1 MTHPTHYNL
10 LLPREIAELGIASQ
24 DRLAHVLGASLIDHI
39 DELDDLTDAHNDALA
54 QVRAYKHQIVP
65 ALEMQIAQLTA
76 TLNEKA

>member
-39 DELDDLTDAHNDALA
+39 DELDDLTDAHNDALKLIS
-54 QVRAYKHQIVP
+54 R
-65 ALEMQIAQLTA
+65 LERKLDELEQDYERLAAKQ
-76 TLNEKA
+76 NQKG